1 MEVVHQVD
9 SLKALRPLW
18 PRPVGLVP
26 TMGYLH
32 DGHLSLVR
40 RARTENAMVVV
51 SIFVNPTQ
59 FGPSEDL
66 SSYPRNLER
75 DLEFLE
81 REGADV
87 VFVPPASEMYPGG
100 YSTWVDMEGVTSLL
114 EGASRP
120 GHFRGVATVC
130 NKLFNIVAAERAY
143 FGQKDAQQVAV
154 IAKMVHDLNMNLNI
168 VVIPTVREPD
178 GLAMSS
184 RNAYLGPE
192 ERVAARVLYR
202 ALTRARDMCHE
213 GCLDVALVRERM
225 AEVIRTEPL
234 ASRDYATV
242 VAPGSFEELESLAG
256 PALAVIAVRIGSTR
270 LIDNMPLLD

>member
-1 MEVVHQVD
+1 MEVVRQVD
-9 SLKALRPLW
+9 SLKALRPSW

-40 RARTENAMVVV
+40 RARSETATVVV

-100 YSTWVDMEGVTSLL
+100 YSTWVDAEGVASLL

-154 IAKMVHDLNMNLNI
+154 ITKMVRDLNMNLDI
-168 VVIPTVREPD
+168 VVVPTVREPD

-184 RNAYLGPE
+184 RNAYLSPK
-192 ERVAARVLYR
+192 ERVAASVLYR
-202 ALTRARDMCHE
+202 ALTSARDMRRE
-213 GCLDVALVRERM
+213 GCLDATLVRERM
-225 AEVIRTEPL
+225 ADIVRSEPL
-234 ASRDYATV
+234 ASLDYAAV
-242 VAPGSFEELESLAG
+242 VAPGSFEELEALDG
-256 PALAVIAVRIGSTR
+256 RALAVIAVRIGATR

>member
-1 MEVVHQVD
+1 MEVVRKID
-9 SLKALRPLW
+9 DLKALRPSW

-40 RARTENAMVVV
+40 RARAENALVVV

-66 SSYPRNLER
+66 SSYPRNLDR

-87 VFVPPASEMYPGG
+87 VFVPPA
-100 YSTWVDMEGVTSLL
+100 
-114 EGASRP
+114 
-120 GHFRGVATVC
+120 
-130 NKLFNIVAAERAY
+130 AERAY

-154 IAKMVHDLNMNLNI
+154 ITKMVHELNMNLDI
-168 VVIPTVREPD
+168 VVVPTVREMD

-192 ERVAARVLYR
+192 ERVAAGVLYR
-202 ALTRARDMCHE
+202 ALTSARDMCDE
-213 GCLDVALVRERM
+213 SCFDAALVRERM
-225 AEVIRTEPL
+225 ADVIRTEPL
-234 ASRDYATV
+234 ASLDYAAV
-242 VAPGSFEELESLAG
+242 VAPGSFEELESLDG
-256 PALAVIAVRIGSTR
+256 PTLAVIAVRIGATR

>member
-1 MEVVHQVD
+1 MEVVRRVD
-9 SLKALRPLW
+9 GLKVLRPSW

-40 RARTENAMVVV
+40 RARTENATVVV

-66 SSYPRNLER
+66 SSYPRNPGR

-81 REGADV
+81 REGVDV
-87 VFVPPASEMYPGG
+87 VFVPSASEMYPGG
-100 YSTWVDMEGVTSLL
+100 YSTWVEVEGVTSLL

-130 NKLFNIVAAERAY
+130 NKLFNLVAAERAY

-154 IAKMVHDLNMNLNI
+154 ITKMVHDLNMNLDI
-168 VVIPTVREPD
+168 VVVPTVREPD

-202 ALTRARDMCHE
+202 ALRSAGDMRRE
-213 GCLDVALVRERM
+213 GCLDAALVREKMTDVVRS
-225 AEVIRTEPL
+225 EPL
-234 ASRDYATV
+234 ASLDYAAV
-242 VAPGSFEELESLAG
+242 VAPGGFEELESLDG

>member
-1 MEVVHQVD
+1 MEVVRKID
-9 SLKALRPLW
+9 DLKALRPSW

-40 RARTENAMVVV
+40 RARAENALVVV

-66 SSYPRNLER
+66 SSYPRNLDR

-154 IAKMVHDLNMNLNI
+154 ITKMVRELNMNLDI
-168 VVIPTVREPD
+168 VVVPTVREMD

-192 ERVAARVLYR
+192 ERVAAGVLYR
-202 ALTRARDMCHE
+202 ALTSARDMCDE
-213 GCLDVALVRERM
+213 RCFDAAPVRERM
-225 AEVIRTEPL
+225 ADVIRTEPL
-234 ASRDYATV
+234 ASLDYAAV
-242 VAPGSFEELESLAG
+242 VAPGSFEELESLDG
-256 PALAVIAVRIGSTR
+256 PALAVIAVRIGATR

>member
-1 MEVVHQVD
+1 MEVVRKID
-9 SLKALRPLW
+9 DLKALRPSW

-40 RARTENAMVVV
+40 RARAENASVVV

-59 FGPSEDL
+59 FSPSEDL
-66 SSYPRNLER
+66 SSYPRNLDR

-154 IAKMVHDLNMNLNI
+154 ITKMVHDLNMNLDI
-168 VVIPTVREPD
+168 VVVPTVREMD

-192 ERVAARVLYR
+192 ERVAAGVLYR
-202 ALTRARDMCHE
+202 ALTSARDMCDE
-213 GCLDVALVRERM
+213 SCFDAALVRERM
-225 AEVIRTEPL
+225 ADVIRTEPL
-234 ASRDYATV
+234 ASLDYAAV
-242 VAPGSFEELESLAG
+242 VAPGSFEELETLDGS
-256 PALAVIAVRIGSTR
+256 ALAVIAVRIGATR

>member
-9 SLKALRPLW
+9 SLKALHASW

-40 RARTENAMVVV
+40 RARTENATVVV

-81 REGADV
+81 REGVDV

-100 YSTWVDMEGVTSLL
+100 YSTWVDVEGVTSLL

-120 GHFRGVATVC
+120 GHFRGVVTVC

-154 IAKMVHDLNMNLNI
+154 ITKMVHDLNMNLDI
-168 VVIPTVREPD
+168 VVIPTVREAD

-202 ALTRARDMCHE
+202 ALTSARDMCHE
-213 GCLDVALVRERM
+213 GCLDAALVRKRM
-225 AEVIRTEPL
+225 ADVIRTEPL
-234 ASRDYATV
+234 ASLDYAAV
-242 VAPGSFEELESLAG
+242 VAPGSFEELESLAEPG
-256 PALAVIAVRIGSTR
+256 LAVIAVRVGSTR

>member
-1 MEVVHQVD
+1 MEVVHHVD
-9 SLKALRPLW
+9 SLKALRPSW

-40 RARTENAMVVV
+40 RARTENATVVV

-66 SSYPRNLER
+66 SNYPRNLER

-81 REGADV
+81 REGVDV
-87 VFVPPASEMYPGG
+87 VFVPPALEMYPGG
-100 YSTWVDMEGVTSLL
+100 CSTWVDVKGITSPL
-114 EGASRP
+114 EGATRP

-154 IAKMVHDLNMNLNI
+154 ITKMVHDLNMNLDI

-192 ERVAARVLYR
+192 ERVAAGVLYR
-202 ALTRARDMCHE
+202 ARTSARDMRRE
-213 GCLDVALVRERM
+213 GCLDAAPVRERM
-225 AEVIRTEPL
+225 ADVVRNEPL
-234 ASRDYATV
+234 ASPDYATV

-270 LIDNMPLLD
+270 LIDNMPLVD

>member
-1 MEVVHQVD
+1 MEVVRQID
-9 SLKALRPLW
+9 SLKALRPSW

-40 RARTENAMVVV
+40 RARTENATVVV

-59 FGPSEDL
+59 FGPAEDI
-66 SSYPRNLER
+66 SSYPRNLGR

-87 VFVPPASEMYPGG
+87 VFAPSASEMYPRG
-100 YSTWVDMEGVTSLL
+100 YSTWVNVEGITSRL

-120 GHFRGVATVC
+120 GHFCGVATVC
-130 NKLFNIVAAERAY
+130 NKLFNVVAAERVY

-154 IAKMVHDLNMNLNI
+154 ITKMVHDLNMNLDI
-168 VVIPTVREPD
+168 VVVPTVREPD

-202 ALTRARDMCHE
+202 ALRRAGDMRRE
-213 GCLDVALVRERM
+213 GCLDAALVRERM
-225 AEVIRTEPL
+225 ADVVRSEPL
-234 ASRDYATV
+234 ASLDYATV
-242 VAPGSFEELESLAG
+242 VAPGSFEELESMDG

>member
-1 MEVVHQVD
+1 MEVVQQVD
-9 SLKALRPLW
+9 SLKALRPSW

-40 RARTENAMVVV
+40 RARTENATVVV

-66 SSYPRNLER
+66 SSYPRNQGR

-100 YSTWVDMEGVTSLL
+100 CSTWVDMEGMTSLL

-130 NKLFNIVAAERAY
+130 NKLFNIVAAEKAY

-154 IAKMVHDLNMNLNI
+154 ITKMVRDLNMNLDI
-168 VVIPTVREPD
+168 VVVPTVREPD

-184 RNAYLGPE
+184 RNAYLGLE
-192 ERVAARVLYR
+192 ERVAAGVLYQ
-202 ALTRARDMCHE
+202 ALTSARGMCRE
-213 GCLDVALVRERM
+213 GCLDAALVRERM
-225 AEVIRTEPL
+225 ADVVRSEPL
-234 ASRDYATV
+234 ASLDYATV
-242 VAPGSFEELESLAG
+242 VAPGSFEELESLDG

-270 LIDNMPLLD
+270 LIDNMPLGD

>member
-1 MEVVHQVD
+1 MEIVRQVD
-9 SLKALRPLW
+9 SLKALRPSW

-40 RARTENAMVVV
+40 RARSETATVVV

-66 SSYPRNLER
+66 SSYPRNLDR

-100 YSTWVDMEGVTSLL
+100 YSTWVDVEGVTSLL

-154 IAKMVHDLNMNLNI
+154 IAKMVHDLNMNLDI
-168 VVIPTVREPD
+168 VVVPTVRESD

-192 ERVAARVLYR
+192 ERIAAGVLCR
-202 ALTRARDMCHE
+202 ALTSARGMCRE
-213 GCLDVALVRERM
+213 GCLDAALVRKRM
-225 AEVIRTEPL
+225 ADVIRTESL
-234 ASRDYATV
+234 ASLDYAAV
-242 VAPGSFEELESLAG
+242 VAPGSFEELESLDG
-256 PALAVIAVRIGSTR
+256 QALAVIAVRIGATR
-270 LIDNMPLLD
+270 LIDNMTLLD